1 MKKKN
6 KKSAAPAIVST
17 NSICGYTH
25 LLHTKEYYE
34 SINRHY
40 DGNMHIPKGQTPP
53 NKESEDTNMTK
64 NEERINKLFKELV
77 PETGKANSL
86 AGELIRAM
94 SRIAYRFY
102 NDGDQV
108 GMGYGKETC
117 NPAARFL
124 MAKGNKRVSSL
135 ATAIWGIYD
144 ESAYE
149 DLLDILAGAVADH
162 VEQTPDLRTTP
173 TDDMWDYSTDE
184 DVDDREE
191 EEDDYEE
198 EDYDEDEEDY

>member
-1 MKKKN
+1 
-6 KKSAAPAIVST
+6 
-17 NSICGYTH
+17 
-25 LLHTKEYYE
+25 
-34 SINRHY
+34 
-40 DGNMHIPKGQTPP
+40 
-53 NKESEDTNMTK
+53 MTK
-64 NEERINKLFKELV
+64 NEERINKLFEELV
-77 PETGKANSL
+77 PASGKAESL

-124 MAKGNKRVSSL
+124 MAKGNKRISSL

-144 ESAYE
+144 ENAYE
-149 DLLDILAGAVADH
+149 DLLDILAGAVADY
-162 VEQTPDLRTTP
+162 VEQTPDLLTTP
-173 TDDMWDYSTDE
+173 TEDMWSFCTDE
-184 DVDDREE
+184 DEDDDWEE

>member
-1 MKKKN
+1 
-6 KKSAAPAIVST
+6 
-17 NSICGYTH
+17 
-25 LLHTKEYYE
+25 
-34 SINRHY
+34 
-40 DGNMHIPKGQTPP
+40 
-53 NKESEDTNMTK
+53 MTK
-64 NEERINKLFKELV
+64 NEKRINKLFEELV
-77 PETGKANSL
+77 PVSGKAESL

-94 SRIAYRFY
+94 SRIAYRYY

-108 GMGYGKETC
+108 GMGYGKQTC

-124 MAKGNKRVSSL
+124 MAKGNKRISSL

-149 DLLDILAGAVADH
+149 DLLDILAGAVADY
-162 VEQTPDLRTTP
+162 VEQNPTLRNTP
-173 TDDMWDYSTDE
+173 TEDMWSYRTDE
-184 DVDDREE
+184 DDAWADED

>member
-1 MKKKN
+1 
-6 KKSAAPAIVST
+6 
-17 NSICGYTH
+17 
-25 LLHTKEYYE
+25 
-34 SINRHY
+34 
-40 DGNMHIPKGQTPP
+40 
-53 NKESEDTNMTK
+53 
-64 NEERINKLFKELV
+64 
-77 PETGKANSL
+77 
-86 AGELIRAM
+86 M

-144 ESAYE
+144 EGAYE
-149 DLLDILAGAVADH
+149 DLLDILAGAVADY
-162 VEQTPDLRTTP
+162 VEQTSDLRTTP
-173 TDDMWDYSTDE
+173 TEDMWSYRTDE
-184 DVDDREE
+184 DVDDDWED

>member
-1 MKKKN
+1 MA
-6 KKSAAPAIVST
+6 SAARFLLEQDTHIHQSPAQMIVYIT
-17 NSICGYTH
+17 R
-25 LLHTKEYYE
+25 LLLWE
-34 SINRHY
+34 Y

-53 NKESEDTNMTK
+53 NKESEDMNMTK

-108 GMGYGKETC
+108 GIGYGKETC

-173 TDDMWDYSTDE
+173 TDDMWDYRTDE
-184 DVDDREE
+184 DVDDDWED

>member
-1 MKKKN
+1 MA
-6 KKSAAPAIVST
+6 SAARFLLEQDTHIHQSPAQMIVYIT
-17 NSICGYTH
+17 R
-25 LLHTKEYYE
+25 LLLCE
-34 SINRHY
+34 Y

-64 NEERINKLFKELV
+64 NEERINKLFEELV
-77 PETGKANSL
+77 PASGKAESL

>member
-1 MKKKN
+1 
-6 KKSAAPAIVST
+6 
-17 NSICGYTH
+17 
-25 LLHTKEYYE
+25 
-34 SINRHY
+34 
-40 DGNMHIPKGQTPP
+40 
-53 NKESEDTNMTK
+53 MTK
-64 NEERINKLFKELV
+64 NEKRINKLFKELV

-149 DLLDILAGAVADH
+149 DLLDILAGAVADY
-162 VEQTPDLRTTP
+162 VEKTPALLDKP

>member
-1 MKKKN
+1 
-6 KKSAAPAIVST
+6 
-17 NSICGYTH
+17 
-25 LLHTKEYYE
+25 
-34 SINRHY
+34 
-40 DGNMHIPKGQTPP
+40 
-53 NKESEDTNMTK
+53 MTK

-162 VEQTPDLRTTP
+162 VEQTPTLRNTP
-173 TDDMWDYSTDE
+173 TEDMWSYRTDE
-184 DVDDREE
+184 DDAWADEE

-198 EDYDEDEEDY
+198 EDYEEDEEDY

>member
-1 MKKKN
+1 MA
-6 KKSAAPAIVST
+6 SAARFLLEQDTHIHQSPAQMIVYIT
-17 NSICGYTH
+17 R
-25 LLHTKEYYE
+25 LLLWE
-34 SINRHY
+34 Y

-64 NEERINKLFKELV
+64 NEERINKLFEELV
-77 PETGKANSL
+77 PVSGKAESL

-173 TDDMWDYSTDE
+173 TDDMWDYRTDE
-184 DVDDREE
+184 DVDDDWED

>member
-1 MKKKN
+1 
-6 KKSAAPAIVST
+6 
-17 NSICGYTH
+17 
-25 LLHTKEYYE
+25 
-34 SINRHY
+34 
-40 DGNMHIPKGQTPP
+40 
-53 NKESEDTNMTK
+53 MTK
-64 NEERINKLFKELV
+64 NEERINKLFEELV
-77 PETGKANSL
+77 PASGKAESL

-149 DLLDILAGAVADH
+149 DLLDILAGAVADY
-162 VEQTPDLRTTP
+162 VEQPPDLRATP
-173 TDDMWDYSTDE
+173 TEDMWSYRTDE
-184 DVDDREE
+184 DVDDDWED

>member
-1 MKKKN
+1 
-6 KKSAAPAIVST
+6 
-17 NSICGYTH
+17 
-25 LLHTKEYYE
+25 
-34 SINRHY
+34 
-40 DGNMHIPKGQTPP
+40 
-53 NKESEDTNMTK
+53 MTK
-64 NEERINKLFKELV
+64 NEERINKLFEELV
-77 PETGKANSL
+77 PVSGKAESL

-108 GMGYGKETC
+108 GIGYGKETC

-149 DLLDILAGAVADH
+149 DLLDVLAGAVADY

-173 TDDMWDYSTDE
+173 TEDMWSYRTDE
-184 DVDDREE
+184 DED
-191 EEDDYEE
+191 DDYEE